1 MAFEHHDARVVRD
14 VRGHAFAV
22 GGARRIVSLVP
33 SLTET
38 VIALGGGHRL
48 VGRTRWCVHPADRVS
63 AIPVVGGTKDADVD
77 AIRALRPDLVLA
89 NQEENVRELTDS
101 LEPAVPVHVSF
112 PRSPEEAISLVA
124 DVARLLDLDGSVE
137 VDAARSARK
146 RARAEAVAP
155 PVRSAVLVWW
165 RPLMLAGED
174 TYVAR
179 LFGELGAQVVAP
191 PSEDRYPTTNLDG
204 LAALAPEAVWLP
216 DEPFRFTERHVS
228 RVRDELAR
236 RGVREVAVAVLPG
249 DLVTWHGV
257 RTRRALERLPELLA
271 VALKRSTG
279 G

>member
-1 MAFEHHDARVVRD
+1 MAFEHHDAPVVHD
-14 VRGHAFAV
+14 VRGHAFAA

-63 AIPVVGGTKDADVD
+63 AIRVVGGTKDADVD

-89 NQEENVRELTDS
+89 NKEENVRELTDS

-191 PSEDRYPTTNLDG
+191 PSEDRYPTTDLDG

-216 DEPFRFTERHVS
+216 DEPFRFTERHVF

-236 RGVREVAVAVLPG
+236 RGLRGVAVAVLPG

-271 VALKRSTG
+271 VALKRGTG